1 MLRWGWERRCEERF
15 ENEGPLWYD
24 NGEYLLLS
32 AKDTRKEVEG
42 MEPINRKLLKA
53 NAKEALKHNFWMIML
68 VVLVGSLL
76 SADWSGLHTGGS
88 GTRFVSGYNSGSSV
102 DSDDHY
108 AMGRSRE
115 AATGRQL
122 IWQLEDLIDEI
133 FDVDVDYTY
142 DDSKSIEDNM
152 DAFGEEVKRSLSAA
166 GSEVM
171 NQILI
176 IVGVLLLV
184 IVIIWIL
191 AIVISFAMGTFA
203 YAPIGVGYRRYFMRN
218 RHRDSEFMDIFSSF
232 KKGKYM
238 NIVKS
243 MFSTNI
249 RIWGWSLLFYFPGLV
264 KYYQYYFVSWIM
276 AENPDISPERA
287 RELSR
292 NMTQGHKWQ
301 IFVLE
306 LSFFGWYLVFVLEE
320 ILLAVFSCG
329 LLAIPGMLLV
339 LPVNGYIETT
349 KAELYAERR
358 EWMLANGNASPREL
372 KGFIPQQPEM
382 EI

>member
-1 MLRWGWERRCEERF
+1 M
-15 ENEGPLWYD
+15 
-24 NGEYLLLS
+24 LS
-32 AKDTRKEVEG
+32 AKDTHKEVEG

-68 VVLVGSLL
+68 VVLVGTLL
-76 SADWSGLHTGGS
+76 SAEWSGLHAASGKTG
-88 GTRFVSGYNSGSSV
+88 FVSGYNYGSSHGSGMDRDNYV
-102 DSDDHY
+102 
-108 AMGRSRE
+108 MGRSSE
-115 AATGRQL
+115 AVTGRQL

-142 DDSKSIEDNM
+142 DDSKSIEGNM
-152 DAFGEEVKRSLSAA
+152 DAFGEEAKRSLSAA
-166 GSEVM
+166 GPEVM
-171 NQILI
+171 SRIFI
-176 IVGVLLLV
+176 IIGVLLLV
-184 IVIIWIL
+184 IVVMWIL
-191 AIVISFAMGTFA
+191 ATVISFAIGTFA

-249 RIWGWSLLFYFPGLV
+249 RIWGWSLLFFFPGLV

-276 AENPDISPERA
+276 SENPDISPKRA

-292 NMTQGHKWQ
+292 TMTRGHKWQ

-306 LSFFGWYLVFVLEE
+306 ISFYGWYLVFALEE
-320 ILLAVFSCG
+320 ILLAIFSCG

-339 LPVNGYIETT
+339 LPVTGYVETT

-358 EWMLANGNASPREL
+358 EWMLANGNASQGEL
-372 KGFIPQQPEM
+372 KGFIPRQPEM
-382 EI
+382 EIE

>member
-1 MLRWGWERRCEERF
+1 
-15 ENEGPLWYD
+15 
-24 NGEYLLLS
+24 
-32 AKDTRKEVEG
+32 

-68 VVLVGSLL
+68 VVLVGTLL
-76 SADWSGLHTGGS
+76 SAEWSGLHAAGGRA
-88 GTRFVSGYNSGSSV
+88 GFVSGYNYGSSM
-102 DSDDHY
+102 DRDHY
-108 AMGRSRE
+108 AMGRSSE
-115 AATGRQL
+115 TMTGRQL

-142 DDSKSIEDNM
+142 DDSKSIEGNM
-152 DAFGEEVKRSLSAA
+152 DAFREEAKRSLSAA
-166 GSEVM
+166 GPEVM
-171 NQILI
+171 SRIFI
-176 IVGVLLLV
+176 IIGVLLLV
-184 IVIIWIL
+184 IVVIWIL
-191 AIVISFAMGTFA
+191 ATVISFAIGTFA

-276 AENPDISPERA
+276 SENPDISPKRA

-292 NMTQGHKWQ
+292 TMTQGHKWQ

-306 LSFFGWYLVFVLEE
+306 LSFYGWFLVFVLEE
-320 ILLAVFSCG
+320 ILLAIFSCG

-339 LPVNGYIETT
+339 LPVTGYLETT

-358 EWMLANGNASPREL
+358 EWMLANGNASQGEL

>member
-1 MLRWGWERRCEERF
+1 MLF
-15 ENEGPLWYD
+15 
-24 NGEYLLLS
+24 
-32 AKDTRKEVEG
+32 AKEKRKEVVG
-42 MEPINRKLLKA
+42 MEPINRRLLKA

-68 VVLVGSLL
+68 VVLVGTLL
-76 SADWSGLHTGGS
+76 SAEWSGLHAAS
-88 GTRFVSGYNSGSSV
+88 GRAGFVSGYNYGSSM
-102 DSDDHY
+102 DRDHY
-108 AMGRSRE
+108 VMGRSSE
-115 AATGRQL
+115 TVTGRQL

-142 DDSKSIEDNM
+142 DDSKSVDDNM
-152 DAFGEEVKRSLSAA
+152 DAFGEEAKRSFSAA
-166 GSEVM
+166 GPEVM
-171 NQILI
+171 SRVFI

-184 IVIIWIL
+184 IVVMWIL
-191 AIVISFAMGTFA
+191 ATVISFAIGTFA

>member
-1 MLRWGWERRCEERF
+1 
-15 ENEGPLWYD
+15 
-24 NGEYLLLS
+24 
-32 AKDTRKEVEG
+32 

-76 SADWSGLHTGGS
+76 SADWSGLHAASGGTG
-88 GTRFVSGYNSGSSV
+88 FVSGYNYESSL
-102 DSDDHY
+102 DMDDH
-108 AMGRSRE
+108 AMGNHRSE
-115 AATGRQL
+115 AVVGRRL
-122 IWQLEDLIDEI
+122 IGQLEELIDDI
-133 FDVDVDYTY
+133 FDVDVDYIY
-142 DDSKSIEDNM
+142 DDFKSVDDNM
-152 DAFGEEVKRSLSAA
+152 DAFGEEVKRSLSVA
-166 GSEVM
+166 GTEVVSR
-171 NQILI
+171 IFI
-176 IVGVLLLV
+176 IVGILLLV
-184 IVIIWIL
+184 IVVIWIM
-191 AIVISFAMGTFA
+191 ATVVSFAIGTFA

-232 KKGKYM
+232 KKGRYM

-249 RIWGWSLLFYFPGLV
+249 RIWGWSLLFFFPGLV

-276 AENPDISPERA
+276 SENPDISPKRA

-292 NMTQGHKWQ
+292 TMTQGHKWQ

-306 LSFFGWYLVFVLEE
+306 ISFYGWYLVFALEE
-320 ILLAVFSCG
+320 ILLAIFSCG

-339 LPVNGYIETT
+339 LPLNGYIETT

-358 EWMLANGNASPREL
+358 EWMLANGNASQGEL

-382 EI
+382 EIE